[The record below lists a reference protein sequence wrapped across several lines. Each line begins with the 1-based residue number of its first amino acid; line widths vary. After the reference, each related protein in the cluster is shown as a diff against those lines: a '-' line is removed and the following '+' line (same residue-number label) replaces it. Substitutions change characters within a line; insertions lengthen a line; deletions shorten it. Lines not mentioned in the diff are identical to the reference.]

1 MTYADVI
8 IDISHEK
15 VDRDFQY
22 RIPDELEQE
31 IKPGV
36 VVTVP
41 FGKGNTLRKGY
52 VIGVTEKAKYDTSRI
67 KMIQSVSTDDETT
80 ESRLIALAAWMK
92 ETYGS
97 TMIQALKTVLPVKD
111 KVRAKEKR
119 LIFFQGDR
127 NVAEELLA
135 ELSGSRF
142 RARERFLRA
151 ILESGSLE
159 YTYASKELG
168 ANVSVLDFFEKKG
181 MIRLESQEMYRIP
194 DQADLV
200 KEDREL
206 CLNEEQQAAAEQIFQ
221 EWQKPEPRPT
231 LLFGVTGSG
240 KTQVYM
246 RLIQQV
252 IEEGK
257 QAIVLIPEIALTYQT
272 VRRFYAMF
280 GDKVSVLNSRL
291 SQGERYDQ
299 FKRAKRGEVQVM
311 VGPRSALFTPFFNL
325 GLIVIDEEH
334 EPTYKSE
341 NTPRYHARE
350 TAIQRAQM
358 EHANVVMGS
367 ATPSLSAYSR
377 AESGEYLLVKLNAR
391 YEERPL
397 PQVSIVDLREELKKG
412 NRSVLSTELKT
423 SLSETLRKK
432 EQAMLFLNRRGY
444 AGFVSCRACGHV
456 MKCPH
461 CDVSLS
467 EHNGSRLICHYCGY
481 ETVKPQVCPSCG
493 SPHIGGFKA
502 GTQQIEKV
510 LEKDFPEAR
519 VLRMDFDTTRTK
531 DSYEKILASF
541 SRHEADILV
550 GTQMIVKGHD
560 FPDVTLVGV
569 IAADLSLNMDDY
581 HCGERTFQLLTQAV
595 GRAGRGAKPGRAV
608 IQTYQ
613 PEHYSIQAAATQD
626 YGKFYKEEMSYR
638 MLMDYPPAAHMMTVF
653 GACQDEELLK
663 KAMYYIEVFIRR
675 VSPKEELHMIGPAA
689 ASVGKVKDV
698 YRQVLHLKHVDMV
711 FLTAV
716 REKLEQ
722 YIEINSGFRKIY
734 IQFDMS

>member
-111 KVRAKEKR
+111 KIRAKEKR
-119 LIFFQGDR
+119 LIFFCGERQA
-127 NVAEELLA
+127 AEELLE

-151 ILESGSLE
+151 ILEAGRLE

-168 ANVSVLDFFEKKG
+168 TGASVLDFFEKKG
-181 MIRLESQEMYRIP
+181 MIRLENQEMYRIP
-194 DQADLV
+194 NQADLV
-200 KEDREL
+200 KEDCEL
-206 CLNEEQQAAAEQIFQ
+206 CLNAEQNVAVKQIFR
-221 EWQKPEPRPT
+221 EWKEQEPRPV

-252 IEEGK
+252 IQEGK

-311 VGPRSALFTPFFNL
+311 VGPRSALFTPFSNL

-334 EPTYKSE
+334 ESTYKSE

-350 TAIQRAQM
+350 TAIQRARM

-391 YEERPL
+391 YKERPL

-412 NRSVLSTELKT
+412 NRSVLSTELKA

-467 EHNGSRLICHYCGY
+467 EHNGRRLICHYCGY

-531 DSYEKILASF
+531 DSYEKILAAF

-560 FPDVTLVGV
+560 FLDVTLVGV

-595 GRAGRGAKPGRAV
+595 GRAGRGVKPGHAV

-613 PEHYSIQAAATQD
+613 PEHYSIRAAATQD
-626 YGKFYKEEMSYR
+626 YAEFYKEEMGYR
-638 MLMDYPPAAHMMTVF
+638 LLMDYPPAAHMMTIF

-663 KAMYYIEVFIRR
+663 KAMYYIEAFICR

-698 YRQVLHLKHVDMV
+698 YRQVLHLKNVDMA

>member
-698 YRQVLHLKHVDMV
+698 YRQVLHLKHVDMA